1 MELMRIPR
9 RFWEASLDRVTES
22 TRAVVERYVL
32 DIENRLDAG
41 DGILLMGDNGTGK
54 TCAAVVIAKAA
65 RRLGA
70 PVLFITA
77 ESLRQ
82 AVLDDEIFSED
93 QTIYNRAL
101 SVDLLVLDDLGKEHK
116 GNTGYSEH
124 LFENLIRE
132 RAAAKRVTIA
142 TTNVRW
148 VDLPLRY
155 KQSMLEVMRECMYPL
170 VVKGPNNRV
179 ESEERLKESLTT

>member
-9 RFWEASLDRVTES
+9 RFWEASLDRVPES
-22 TRAVVERYVL
+22 IRPVVEKYVL
-32 DIENRLDAG
+32 DIESRLDAG
-41 DGILLMGDNGTGK
+41 EGIIFLGDNGVGK

-82 AVLDDEIFSED
+82 AVLNDEIFSED
-93 QTIYNRAL
+93 QTVYDRART
-101 SVDLLVLDDLGKEHK
+101 VELLVLDDWGKEHK
-116 GNTGYSEH
+116 GNTSYAEH

-132 RAAAKRVTIA
+132 RASTKLVTLA
-142 TTNVRW
+142 TTNIKW
-148 VDLPLRY
+148 SDFSANF
-155 KQSMLEVMRECMYPL
+155 KQSLLEVMRECMYPL
-170 VVKGPNNRV
+170 VTKGPNNRI
-179 ESEERLKESLTT
+179 EAEGRLAAELTI